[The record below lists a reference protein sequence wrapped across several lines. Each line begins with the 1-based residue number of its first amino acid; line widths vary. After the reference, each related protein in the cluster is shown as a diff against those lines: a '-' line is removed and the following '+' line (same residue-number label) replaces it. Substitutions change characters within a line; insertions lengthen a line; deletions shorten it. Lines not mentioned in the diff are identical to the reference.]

1 MTKLAHWGAGE
12 RASSRRAADGGML
25 GVMTDLAN
33 VWVRA
38 ARLELVRADRI
49 VSLLIGDPAATGGPA
64 QVMVLAHRP
73 SEPPGGQL
81 QLMALVAGGDGPREV
96 HLRSYQAG
104 EAVPRWPA
112 WSALAAAAGR
122 SEPVLFVY
130 PGPGRG
136 GDLGWEVTTALPRE
150 WIGGPSR

>member
-1 MTKLAHWGAGE
+1 MTE
-12 RASSRRAADGGML
+12 
-25 GVMTDLAN
+25 LAN

-49 VSLLIGDPAATGGPA
+49 VSLLIGNPAATGGPA

-81 QLMALVAGGDGPREV
+81 QLMALVAGGGPREV

-104 EAVPRWPA
+104 EAVPA
-112 WSALAAAAGR
+112 LAGLVGALAAAAGR